1 MPHHTWSVQINS
13 RKRVPMQQESN
24 SINSINR
31 SNQPHPKHIKTSK
44 THTQLL
50 PHHVHGQNNTAHVTF
65 LFAVHFQ
72 QPLLAINQPR
82 RSGTGGLAPSSFVA
96 LVGEFRNGRR
106 RGLKPPAHARE
117 KITDPHHGFHG
128 HPHDAFADAF
138 DKTLHPLFLRP
149 LHRLREHPGEP
160 GHNAFP
166 QTFGP
171 VPERGGFKTQG
182 RNNRQY
188 CRYCRYCRYCCIVGI
203 VVLSVLSVLL
213 YCRIVVLPYCRG
225 VVGQK

>member
-82 RSGTGGLAPSSFVA
+82 RSSTGGLAPSSFVA

-106 RGLKPPAHARE
+106 RGLYPPAHARK

-128 HPHDAFADAF
+128 HPDNAFADAF
-138 DKTLHPLFLRP
+138 DKALHPLFLCP
-149 LHRLREHPGEP
+149 FHRLREHPGQP

-171 VPERGGFKTQG
+171 VPGRIQKTKHKAEPSVSSCHRVMSEIK
-182 RNNRQY
+182 RNKCKCKYATIQMNMFFF
-188 CRYCRYCRYCCIVGI
+188 
-203 VVLSVLSVLL
+203 
-213 YCRIVVLPYCRG
+213 PYGLVTRK
-225 VVGQK
+225 VH

>member
-1 MPHHTWSVQINS
+1 
-13 RKRVPMQQESN
+13 MQQESN

-31 SNQPHPKHIKTSK
+31 SNQPHPKHIKTSR
-44 THTQLL
+44 TRTQLL

-82 RSGTGGLAPSSFVA
+82 RSSTGGLAPSSFVA

-106 RGLKPPAHARE
+106 RGLYPPAHARK

-128 HPHDAFADAF
+128 HPDNAFADAF
-138 DKTLHPLFLRP
+138 DKALHPLFLCP
-149 LHRLREHPGEP
+149 LHRLREHPGQP

-166 QTFGP
+166 QSFGP
-171 VPERGGFKTQG
+171 VPGRGETTKNKAETGVSRCRSSSKKINANANTRRFK
-182 RNNRQY
+182 
-188 CRYCRYCRYCCIVGI
+188 
-203 VVLSVLSVLL
+203 
-213 YCRIVVLPYCRG
+213 
-225 VVGQK
+225 